1 MKVRNLSELTESLF
15 EVYSRID
22 SKEIGLYQAKVMA
35 NVANAALK
43 SIQVRIE
50 AIKLLGEDAANNLL
64 K

>member
-35 NVANAALK
+35 NVANAPLK

>member
-15 EVYSRID
+15 EVYSKID
-22 SKEIGLYQAKVMA
+22 SNEIGLNQAKVMA

-50 AIKLLGEDAANNLL
+50 AIKVLGEKSADKLL

>member
-50 AIKLLGEDAANNLL
+50 AIKLLGDDAANNLL